1 MNNKRNYNGNNYEL
15 TINHEN
21 EKYVTIQATDEFS
34 TKTSNTFFM
43 KCEQEIFK
51 EFLECLDAGA
61 GRMIL
66 TGYIPFEGVYTH
78 VTVYDNI
85 NDNIIG
91 QFHMNSFRREGKEE
105 MHKWVEVRPD
115 EVKNIFNIAYGL
127 YQKKLTSQE
136 GDPNNKECIKITA
149 GLNVDEIGIGH
160 YEPISQYNNP
170 LVTATDYCKAH
181 LRENLIKEQ
190 ERREAE
196 CKQSFKPSPGK
207 FHLKNVRFD
216 YNAEQYDISIDVLPN
231 TADRVI
237 NIRANDSEDMGD
249 GDVQFSLSCYWKTF
263 HQIIGDLVTANR
275 LELHELEKADGVYTC
290 ITIYDSNTGDS
301 TDYPIMGATLEGND
315 TIVTGR
321 NLRRLFLLVNELLYE
336 WNCTHAP
343 KSNGRIY
350 SEGIKAV
357 EEQLKKY
364 GKDFN
369 FYGEGQEHP
378 L

>member
-1 MNNKRNYNGNNYEL
+1 MNNKRNY
-15 TINHEN
+15 
-21 EKYVTIQATDEFS
+21 
-34 TKTSNTFFM
+34 
-43 KCEQEIFK
+43 
-51 EFLECLDAGA
+51 
-61 GRMIL
+61 
-66 TGYIPFEGVYTH
+66 
-78 VTVYDNI
+78 
-85 NDNIIG
+85 
-91 QFHMNSFRREGKEE
+91 
-105 MHKWVEVRPD
+105 
-115 EVKNIFNIAYGL
+115 
-127 YQKKLTSQE
+127 
-136 GDPNNKECIKITA
+136 
-149 GLNVDEIGIGH
+149 
-160 YEPISQYNNP
+160 
-170 LVTATDYCKAH
+170 
-181 LRENLIKEQ
+181 KEQ

-216 YNAEQYDISIDVLPN
+216 YNAEQYDINIDVLPN

-263 HQIIGDLVTANR
+263 YQIIGDLVTANR

-336 WNCTHAP
+336 WNCAYAP

-350 SEGIKAV
+350 SEGTIFKTV
-357 EEQLKKY
+357 EEHLKKY

-369 FYGEGQEHP
+369 FYGEWQEHP